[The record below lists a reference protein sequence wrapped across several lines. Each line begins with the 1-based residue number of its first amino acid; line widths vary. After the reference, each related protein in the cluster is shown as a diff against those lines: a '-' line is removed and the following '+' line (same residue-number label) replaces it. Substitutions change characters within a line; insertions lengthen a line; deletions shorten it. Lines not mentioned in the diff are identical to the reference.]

1 MSGDRRLS
9 RLLPLLFLLYA
20 VPLAIALAWITPP
33 FQNPDAESHFLR
45 AVQIAGGELVG
56 TRYGPGNAGGRV
68 DPAASVAA
76 APFRATAGHP
86 DILSDPNAL
95 ITTATVRWG
104 QPPQDVTFANNIA
117 CIAVAAPKE
126 IGSQSTAPR
135 ITSSAVFGVR
145 CRHFR
150 NTHAMPLSNEVCTAR
165 SNA

>member
-1 MSGDRRLS
+1 MSLLLS
-9 RLLPLLFLLYA
+9 SPADWSKQLFDLAQMRTVRYPLK
-20 VPLAIALAWITPP
+20 
-33 FQNPDAESHFLR
+33 E
-45 AVQIAGGELVG
+45 
-56 TRYGPGNAGGRV
+56 GNIE
-68 DPAASVAA
+68 D
-76 APFRATAGHP
+76 ATAGAVSAAIKGLTPGTTYHFRVGAT
-86 DILSDPNAL
+86 NAAG
-95 ITTATVRWG
+95 TSYG
-104 QPPQDVTFANNIA
+104 QDVTFANNIA